1 MAIISEDEMSTS
13 GSTGGGSAALVALS
27 NDLANA
33 TEKAGQGVVA
43 IHARHRV
50 PSSGIHWQKGVAVS
64 ADHTIRRDEDIQVSL
79 PDGRTV
85 PAALAGRDPST
96 DIAVLKFDAGNL
108 AVPEIGDAS
117 ALRTGNLVLAIS
129 RTQGNH
135 LGATFGAISATGGAW
150 RTWRGGQI
158 DQFLRLD
165 LAIYIGFSGSAL
177 VDAQG
182 QVVGINTSGLSRG
195 TPMAIPASTVNRVT
209 QELLSKGHI
218 SRGFLGVG
226 MQPVALSPAL
236 REKLKWTE
244 SRAAILVSV
253 EPDGPAEHAGIMLG
267 DVLLALD
274 GQPIRD
280 TDDVQAH
287 LGPEKIGTSVVATIL
302 RGGARQEISIRIGER
317 PGRGR

>member
-1 MAIISEDEMSTS
+1 MSTS
-13 GSTGGGSAALVALS
+13 GSAGGGSAALVALS

-33 TEKAGQGVVA
+33 TEKAGLAVVA

-50 PSSGIHWQKGVAVS
+50 PSSGIHWQKGVAVA
-64 ADHTIRRDEDIQVSL
+64 ADHTVRRDEDIQVSL

-85 PAALAGRDPST
+85 AATLVGRDPST
-96 DIAVLKFDAGNL
+96 DIAVLKFDVGSL
-108 AVPEIGDAS
+108 ATPGIGDSAS
-117 ALRTGNLVLAIS
+117 LRTGNLVLAIS

-135 LGATFGAISATGGAW
+135 LGASFGAISAAGGAW

-165 LAIYIGFSGSAL
+165 LSIYIGFSGSAL

-182 QVVGINTSGLSRG
+182 RIVGLNTSGLARG
-195 TPMAIPASTVNRVT
+195 MAMAIPASTVNRVT
-209 QELLSKGHI
+209 TELLSKGHI

-236 REKLKWTE
+236 REKHKWAE

-253 EPDGPAEHAGIMLG
+253 EADGPAESAGIMLG

-287 LGPEKIGTSVVATIL
+287 LGPEKIGASIVATIL
-302 RGGARQEISIRIGER
+302 RGGARQEVSIRVGER

>member
-1 MAIISEDEMSTS
+1 
-13 GSTGGGSAALVALS
+13 VALS

-33 TEKAGQGVVA
+33 AEKAGQSVVA

-64 ADHTIRRDEDIQVSL
+64 ADHTIRRDEDIQISL

-85 PAALAGRDPST
+85 PATLAGRDPST

-108 AVPEIGDAS
+108 AAAEIGDS
-117 ALRTGNLVLAIS
+117 PALRTGNLVLAIS

-135 LGATFGAISATGGAW
+135 VGATFGAISAAGGAW

-165 LAIYIGFSGSAL
+165 LAIYVGFSGSAL
-177 VDAQG
+177 VDSQG
-182 QVVGINTSGLSRG
+182 RVVGLNTSGLARG
-195 TPMAIPASTVNRVT
+195 MAMAIPASTVTRVA

-236 REKLKWTE
+236 REKYKWTE

-253 EPDGPAEHAGIMLG
+253 EPDGPAEQAGIMLG

-280 TDDVQAH
+280 TDDVQTH
-287 LGPEKIGTSVVATIL
+287 LGPEKIGKPVAATIL
-302 RGGARQEISIRIGER
+302 RGGARQEISIRVGER